1 MKISSG
7 HQEQGVDREEGGEE
21 QRKPH
26 SVPAGF
32 SECQQWGLEERGR
45 EKASNSVSPSQ
56 GGMRGTL
63 GVKNDRS
70 H

>member
-21 QRKPH
+21 QRKPR
-26 SVPAGF
+26 SVPADC
-32 SECQQWGLEERGR
+32 SESQQWGLKERGR
-45 EKASNSVSPSQ
+45 KKASKCVSPSQ
-56 GGMRGTL
+56 DVMRGTL